1 MSEATVSVRTA
12 TAAELKELVKAPR
25 FFIVFEDK
33 KMQPIPFSKRDVA
46 EVELAQ
52 LEVAADLIQSADR
65 KTPAGLILAS
75 SIPGKKPVKDLLKQA
90 QKRAAKAD
98 PKERIERVKKIA
110 GKSEKAAKERIERVK
125 KIAGKSEKAAKEP
138 TAKKEAAAPKAAK
151 EPTAK
156 KEAAAPKA
164 ADTRKITLLVT
175 ENPKRGKSVERYEYY
190 RTAKTVAEY
199 IQMGGGRADI
209 AWDAAHNY
217 IKVD

>member
-138 TAKKEAAAPKAAK
+138 TAKKEAAAPKAA
-151 EPTAK
+151 
-156 KEAAAPKA
+156 
-164 ADTRKITLLVT
+164 DTRKITLLVT